1 MTWKSVGRA
10 HLLILIRHIIYS
22 KKNYNY
28 HYVTILFW
36 LNFDTIWFSF
46 IVHSTRKFVRFASLH
61 NLTSSA
67 DKLCKSNDLQEDLA
81 YKHPKLSRDHYSC
94 RQSRDVP
101 TGDTLGRTSQFWHFL
116 FVCTCIFHDMPYY
129 MHYFH
134 RVRTYELWCVFNKF
148 KHTLCK

>member
-67 DKLCKSNDLQEDLA
+67 DKLCKSNDLQVQEDLA
-81 YKHPKLSRDHYSC
+81 YKHPKLQRDHYHVMYPQVIHS
-94 RQSRDVP
+94 DVP
-101 TGDTLGRTSQFWHFL
+101 PNFGIFCL
-116 FVCTCIFHDMPYY
+116 FVHAFFMTCLITCITFI
-129 MHYFH
+129 
-134 RVRTYELWCVFNKF
+134 ELGLMSYDAFLINSSILYVNNY
-148 KHTLCK
+148 